1 MGDARELVSGFT
13 QLAQALA
20 AAPDEA
26 ARLQIGVDSA
36 VTLVNRC
43 DHAGITINSRAGVVT
58 KVGSDDVVRRAND
71 LQYQL
76 GEGPCLDVLR
86 DQDTL
91 ISTDLMTERRWPQW
105 APRVHRDLG
114 VRSMM
119 SLLVYTDRVSYG
131 ALSLYARS
139 VDGFDADDLAV
150 GQAVAGHLSVIMSA
164 GREIDQLGMALQN
177 RTMIGRAQGILMER
191 LDMTEDQSFDYLR
204 RVSSNAN
211 RKLVDVASEIVRTRQ
226 LPLVA
231 KRRDDEAASDIAIAA
246 PAGAGGPSSGAVAVT
261 M

>member
-1 MGDARELVSGFT
+1 MSEAQQLVSGFT

-36 VTLVNRC
+36 VTLVKRC
-43 DHAGITINSRAGVVT
+43 DHAGITINSKAGVVT

-91 ISTDLMTERRWPQW
+91 ISTDLQSERRWPLW

-139 VDGFDADDLAV
+139 SDGFDADDLAV
-150 GQAVAGHLSVIMSA
+150 GQAVASHLSVIMSA

-177 RTMIGRAQGILMER
+177 RTLIGRAQGILMER

-211 RKLVDVASEIVRTRQ
+211 RKLVDVAEEIVRTRK

-231 KRRDDEAASDIAIAA
+231 TRKDHDGETMAPA
-246 PAGAGGPSSGAVAVT
+246 PAGGGGTAEPVAAVT
-261 M
+261 L